1 MEKFKSVL
9 AKVSYAI
16 GYIFGMSFVV
26 IKRLF
31 AL

>member
-9 AKVSYAI
+9 AKVSYVV
-16 GYIFGMSFVV
+16 GYILGMSFVI

-31 AL
+31 IL